1 MERAD
6 WLLVGYTVAWIAFGL
21 IQWRARRRARR
32 LDVRELRDS
41 NPDLA
46 RAVGA
51 AGIVMVIADVVV
63 MALLVSIAVGLR
75 GAWSV
80 RLVHVV
86 FACLGVSQLYA
97 TLVGWRSGV
106 LVVSVPKAQ
115 VIEVPRHSKGLYVQ
129 IGFCLG
135 LAVVPLVLLALGL

>member
-6 WLLVGYTVAWIAFGL
+6 WLFVGYTVAWIAFGL
-21 IQWRARRRARR
+21 VHWRARRRARR
-32 LDVRELRDS
+32 LDVRELRDA
-41 NPDLA
+41 NPGLA

-51 AGIVMVIADVVV
+51 AGVVLVIADVVV

-80 RLVHVV
+80 RLVHAA

-97 TLVGWRSGV
+97 TLVGWRFGV

-115 VIEVPRHSKGLYVQ
+115 VIEVPRHGKGLYVQ
-129 IGFCLG
+129 IVFCLG